1 MVVEAEATPTLTAV
15 LACFPEDVKEEEVAV
30 ADVAV
35 AVAPSLTID
44 SPVEHFAVLD
54 VEAAETAAVA
64 IVDKV
69 ELLRAAADETCV
81 ALPEGT

>member
-15 LACFPEDVKEEEVAV
+15 LACFPEDVKEEEVV

-69 ELLRAAADETCV
+69 ELLRAAADGTCV